1 MKNELWPCQDPCRL
15 ADREADACAVVAA
28 VVAAM
33 SVVGRPML
41 LSLIFSIVV
50 TA

>member
-1 MKNELWPCQDPCRL
+1 MKNELRPWQDPCRL
-15 ADREADACAVVAA
+15 VDRDADACAVAA
-28 VVAAM
+28 AIVAAM